1 MQLERGDAHDVPPL
15 GAVQDAALLL
25 MLQTVLPLLFVRQQV
40 TAPAFLPQ
48 IDLAAALRSDFLH
61 DLDTVPA
68 FTASFT
74 VRAAQLT

>member
-1 MQLERGDAHDVPPL
+1 MQLELEAAHDVPPL
-15 GAVQDAALLL
+15 GAVQDAALRL
-25 MLQTVLPLLFVRQQV
+25 MLQPVLPLLLVRQQV
-40 TAPAFLPQ
+40 TAPGLPQ

-61 DLDTVPA
+61 DLGTVPA